1 MYMVCTNLKSFST
14 IYVIVLLVSGL
25 AFLFTA
31 LYALYADRYIQA
43 LASLAIGL
51 ILVSSSISLFREL
64 KEQKP

>member
-1 MYMVCTNLKSFST
+1 MKSFST

>member
-1 MYMVCTNLKSFST
+1 MYMVCTNLKSFSA